1 MLYALIDENG
11 FFIKD
16 VIYDGIGLDT
26 HYIIE
31 PVPQGFYLPKWNGT
45 EWIEGLTDE
54 EIAEITKP
62 VLQEP
67 TIEERL
73 EQTEQIVQMTT
84 MALTEFVFMQ
94 SQGKL

>member
-16 VIYDGIGLDT
+16 VIYDGIVLDT
-26 HYIIE
+26 HSIIE

-45 EWIEGLTDE
+45 EWVEGLTDE

-67 TIEERL
+67 TVEDRL
-73 EQTEQIVQMTT
+73 KMTEDTVM
-84 MALTEFVFMQ
+84 FMLM
-94 SQGKL
+94 GGV